1 MKGSLQRIANKRM
14 EEIQDLSKQ
23 INFNNLSYHY
33 TGKNDLKKLIGF
45 KGLLNFNRS
54 IKESNITLEKPE
66 EQQREF
72 KSESKKIVKGS
83 KTSENQTSTAAVDT
97 QHLKV
102 EVVDYD
108 FPNCIKRTCQYPML
122 IM

>member
-1 MKGSLQRIANKRM
+1 MRGSLRHIANKRM

-23 INFNNLSYHY
+23 INVNNLSYHY
-33 TGKNDLKKLIGF
+33 IDKNDLKKLIGF

-54 IKESNITLEKPE
+54 IKKSNITEKPE

-72 KSESKKIVKGS
+72 KSESNKIVKGS
-83 KTSENQTSTAAVDT
+83 KTSEDQTSTAAVDT

-102 EVVDYD
+102 EVVD
-108 FPNCIKRTCQYPML
+108 
-122 IM
+122 

>member
-1 MKGSLQRIANKRM
+1 MKGSLQRIVNKRT

-72 KSESKKIVKGS
+72 KSESNKIVKGS
-83 KTSENQTSTAAVDT
+83 KTSEDQTSTAAVDP

-102 EVVDYD
+102 EVVD
-108 FPNCIKRTCQYPML
+108 
-122 IM
+122 